1 MRKRDDPDAEWLAID
16 IERLERGRQQPEW
29 QLAWREAAAVDAQEA
44 AAARPRRWHF
54 LATVPGAAAVAM
66 AAALAYGAWAPPEA
80 VVAVVAA
87 TTVTAIALAVP
98 AVAAMSMGYR
108 YGVLPLLAAVA
119 SAGAA
124 AIHFAVAPM
133 HIREYLPF
141 GLLFVMT
148 GVLQL
153 VWALAVL
160 ILWPRPLVFVVGVV
174 LSLAV
179 VAVWVLTRTVGAPIG
194 PDTGRAEAV
203 GAADTICSALELGVA
218 AVSVLL
224 LVDTRRRAV
233 ASSSTVVAALTLAV
247 LALTVVAL
255 LSAAGAASG
264 VIPPIA

>member
-1 MRKRDDPDAEWLAID
+1 MRKRNDPDAEWLAVD

-44 AAARPRRWHF
+44 AVARPRRSHF
-54 LATVPGAAAVAM
+54 LATVSAAAAVAT
-66 AAALAYGAWAPPEA
+66 AAALAYGAWAPSEA

-98 AVAAMSMGYR
+98 AVAAMSVGYR

-160 ILWPRPLVFVVGVV
+160 LLWPRPLVFLVGVV

-194 PDTGRAEAV
+194 PDAGRAEVV

-233 ASSSTVVAALTLAV
+233 ASSSTVVALTLAV
-247 LALTVVAL
+247 LPLTVVAL